1 MTDRALIGSN
11 SLIITTFSVGTVS
24 LSPAKMVSQITQLLI
39 STTLQYNRLILEFVT
54 SFWTLVALQIKKKKS
69 DLSLLHLHVHTY
81 THTHTRV
88 NLLSDHEGVQYHI
101 IWRML
106 SRHAGTFDLCR
117 LLIPAWETCFCTWQT
132 VKRRKIQETATNFH
146 K

>member
-11 SLIITTFSVGTVS
+11 SLIITTFSVVTVS

-54 SFWTLVALQIKKKKS
+54 SFWTLVALQIKKKIRS
-69 DLSLLHLHVHTY
+69 ITFTPPCPHI
-81 THTHTRV
+81 HTHTRV